1 MVEYFFSHISYV
13 GIILVLVVTGI
24 GIPIPEELPVVVA
37 GAASAYGQLNPWLA
51 FLSCVIGA
59 LGGDFVMYA
68 IGYHFGHSVLKDRPL
83 FARFLSTE
91 REARVERMILQ
102 HGLKVL
108 IVARFLVGLRSAA
121 YLAAGILRL
130 PVRRFLLVD
139 TFCVLLVVGVTF
151 GLSYRYA
158 RSVEE
163 VLGWLS
169 GFGMTFTI
177 TVLAIVAVA
186 AFIYWRRR
194 KNRLAR
200 ILQRRVSRASRSQI
214 SSVPTNGSFSG
225 AGGGSPVGEPETSA

>member
-1 MVEYFFSHISYV
+1 MLEYLFSHISYL
-13 GIILVLVVTGI
+13 GIIFILVLTGI

-51 FLSCVIGA
+51 FLACVIGA
-59 LGGDFVMYA
+59 LGGDLVMYTM
-68 IGYHFGHSVLKDRPL
+68 GYHFGHGALKDRPL
-83 FARFLSTE
+83 FARFLSSE

-108 IVARFLVGLRSAA
+108 VVARFMVGLRSAA

-130 PVRRFLLVD
+130 PLRRFLLVD
-139 TFCVLLVVGVTF
+139 SFCVLLVVGVTF

-158 RSVEE
+158 RSVED
-163 VLGWLS
+163 VLAWLS

-177 TVLAIVAVA
+177 SVLAIVAVVA
-186 AFIYWRRR
+186 LVYWRRR

-200 ILQRRVSRASRSQI
+200 ILQRRVSRANRQRPASTAS
-214 SSVPTNGSFSG
+214 NGTLPKS
-225 AGGGSPVGEPETSA
+225 AGGAMVNESETMA